1 LKHQI
6 IRNMKILN
14 VAVAGLGRIGKI
26 HLKNLVRNFPEIKV
40 VAVMDVLDESR
51 AIAEEHGVPVFVL
64 TYEELLAVPDL
75 DAVVICSPTD
85 THADYVVKAANAG
98 KQIFC
103 EKPLDLSLER
113 VQEVLEI
120 VKASGVKLMLGFNR
134 RFDPEFKRIRELV
147 ENGSIGDP
155 RILKITSRDPGPPPI
170 SYIKVSGGMF
180 LDMTIHDFD
189 MARFI
194 AGKKVK
200 EVFAKASVKVDPEI
214 GQAGDVDTAVILLT
228 FDDDSVAVIDNC
240 REAAYGYDQRLEVFG
255 SKGMAQAENNFP
267 NSHKLFTSS
276 GVSGDLPLH
285 FFLERYDASYNQ
297 EIREFIDALV
307 SGHEVPAGGEDGLIS
322 LAIGQAAKKSVVEN
336 RPVLLS
342 EILDPTQTKKI

>member
-1 LKHQI
+1 MEMI
-6 IRNMKILN
+6 N

-26 HLKNLVRNFPEIKV
+26 HLKNLVRNFSEIRV
-40 VAVMDVLDESR
+40 VATMDVFDESK
-51 AIAEEHGVPVFVL
+51 AIADEFNVPVFVK
-64 TYEELLAVPDL
+64 TFDELLAVPDL

-85 THADYVVKAANAG
+85 THADYVVKAARAG

-113 VQEVLEI
+113 VREVLEV
-120 VKASGVKLMLGFNR
+120 VKETGVSLMLGFNR
-134 RFDPEFKRIRELV
+134 RFDPEFKKIKALV
-147 ENGSIGDP
+147 ESDAVGDP
-155 RILKITSRDPGPPPI
+155 QIIKITSRDPGPPPL

-189 MARFI
+189 MARYI
-194 AGKKVK
+194 SGKKVK
-200 EVFAKASVKVDPEI
+200 EVFARAAVKVDPEI
-214 GQAGDVDTAVILLT
+214 GQAGDVDTAVITLT
-228 FDDDSVAVIDNC
+228 FEDDSMAVIDNC
-240 REAAYGYDQRLEVFG
+240 RKAAYGYDQRLEVFG

-267 NSHKLFTSS
+267 NNHKLYTET

-307 SGHEVPAGGEDGLIS
+307 SGSAMPVDGEDGLIS
-322 LAIGQAAKKSVVEN
+322 IAMGLAAKKSIEEN
-336 RPVLLS
+336 RPVKMT
-342 EILDPTQTKKI
+342 EILA

>member
-1 LKHQI
+1 
-6 IRNMKILN
+6 MEILN

-26 HLKNLVRNFPEIKV
+26 HLKNLARNFTEIRV
-40 VAVMDVLDESR
+40 VAAMDVFDESK
-51 AIAEEHGVPVFVL
+51 AIADEFNVPVFVK
-64 TYEELLAVPDL
+64 TFDELLAVPDL

-85 THADYVVKAANAG
+85 THADYVVKAARAG

-120 VKASGVKLMLGFNR
+120 VKEAGIKLMLGFNR
-134 RFDPEFKRIRELV
+134 RFDPEFKKIRQLV
-147 ENGSIGDP
+147 DNGSVGDP
-155 RILKITSRDPGPPPI
+155 QILKITSRDPGPPPV

-180 LDMTIHDFD
+180 RDVTIHDFD

-194 AGKKVK
+194 SGKEVK
-200 EVFAKASVKVDPEI
+200 EVFAKATVKVDPEI
-214 GQAGDVDTAVILLT
+214 GEAGDVDTAVIILT
-228 FDDDSVAVIDNC
+228 FEDDSMALIDNC
-240 REAAYGYDQRLEVFG
+240 RKAAYGYDQRLEVFG
-255 SKGMAQAENNFP
+255 SRGMAQAENNFS
-267 NSHKLFTSS
+267 NNHKLYTEA

-307 SGHEVPAGGEDGLIS
+307 LGSEMPVDGEDGLIS
-322 LAIGQAAKKSVVEN
+322 IAMGLAAKKSLKEN
-336 RPVLLS
+336 RPVLMT
-342 EILDPTQTKKI
+342 EILDRRAN